1 MTLYHMVKRYT
12 GSLDVTFFALADPTR
27 RAVLARLAE
36 SEAAVS
42 ELAAP
47 LAMTLPAVTKHLA
60 LLENASLIVREK
72 VGRTVTCRLTAKP
85 LEEAVS
91 WMSTYA
97 KFWDQQF
104 AALADHLARHDA
116 QLEEKP
122 CPPSNSKRS
131 VAPRISRPRAKGYS
145 KRGRTLK
152 N

>member
-1 MTLYHMVKRYT
+1 MVKRYT
-12 GSLDVTFFALADPTR
+12 DSLDLTFFALADPTR

-36 SEAAVS
+36 GEAAVS

-72 VGRTVTCRLTAKP
+72 VGRTVTCRLRAKP

-104 AALADHLARHDA
+104 AALAAHLARHDA

-122 CPPSNSKRS
+122 CPPSYLKRS
-131 VAPRISRPRAKGYS
+131 VAQRISRPRAKGYS
-145 KRGRTLK
+145 KRGQTLK

>member
-1 MTLYHMVKRYT
+1 MVKRYT

-145 KRGRTLK
+145 KRGRALK

>member
-1 MTLYHMVKRYT
+1 MVKRYT

-36 SEAAVS
+36 SEAAVG

-60 LLENASLIVREK
+60 LLESASLIVREK

-85 LEEAVS
+85 LEEAAS

-104 AALADHLARHDA
+104 AALAAHLARHDA

-131 VAPRISRPRAKGYS
+131 VAPRISRPRAKGYL

-152 N
+152 I